1 VKLSDVA
8 SDRQGNHRDRE
19 AARHEGLT
27 RVSDWMRSLA
37 GPYVNSRIAHPEDDL
52 LVVFDIDGTILDMGH

>member
-1 VKLSDVA
+1 MSPA
-8 SDRQGNHRDRE
+8 IDRGTTATARRP
-19 AARHEGLT
+19 RHEGLT

-37 GPYVNSRIAHPEDDL
+37 GHYVNSRIAHPEDDL

>member
-1 VKLSDVA
+1 
-8 SDRQGNHRDRE
+8 
-19 AARHEGLT
+19 
-27 RVSDWMRSLA
+27 MRSLA